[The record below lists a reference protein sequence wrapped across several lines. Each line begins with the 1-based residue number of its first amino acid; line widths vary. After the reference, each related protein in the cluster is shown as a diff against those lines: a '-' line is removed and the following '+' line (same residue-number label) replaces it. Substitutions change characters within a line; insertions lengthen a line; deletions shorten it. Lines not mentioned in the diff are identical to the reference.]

1 MKRALARVALTL
13 VGFTVPAACSH
24 ATSQSTA
31 SPSSAAGAAAQK
43 TIGVSIQ
50 NREAQFYQ
58 DMESG
63 MRSEAAK
70 HGYGLIVVDASRDN
84 AKQQS
89 QVEDFI
95 SKRVD
100 AIVLTPYDSQ
110 AIGSAIAEANA
121 AHPPIPVF
129 TADIASTS
137 SQGHVVSHVASDN
150 VQGGFEAGTLIC
162 QALGNSGSIAVVDE
176 PEVTSVQDRVKGFK
190 TALAAKCPS
199 ITIVADVDSGG
210 TRDKASSD
218 MGDIL
223 QAHRDL
229 KGIFGINDD
238 SALGALAAVRAA
250 GLAGKIAIVGY
261 DATPEA
267 RAAIAKGEMYGDA
280 IQYPA
285 KIGSTTIDVIA
296 NYFAGKKTPP
306 IVKIPVGTFTKSTL
320 GQTQSSP

>member
-1 MKRALARVALTL
+1 MKRAPARIAATLLTAVL
-13 VGFTVPAACSH
+13 AACSRGG
-24 ATSQSTA
+24 SQGSA
-31 SPSSAAGAAAQK
+31 SPAPSSPGSAHK

-58 DMESG
+58 DMEAG
-63 MRSEAAK
+63 MRAEAAK
-70 HGYGLIVVDASRDN
+70 YGYALVVVDASRDN
-84 AKQQS
+84 ARQQS

-100 AIVLTPYDSQ
+100 AIVLTPYDSA
-110 AIGSAIAEANA
+110 AIGSAIAEANGA
-121 AHPPIPVF
+121 KIPVF

-137 SQGHVVSHVASDN
+137 NQGHVVAHIASDN
-150 VQGGFEAGTLIC
+150 VQGGFQAGKLIC
-162 QALGNSGSIAVVDE
+162 TAVGKSGSIAIVDE

-190 TALAAKCPS
+190 QAIAQLCPGV
-199 ITIVADVDSGG
+199 TIVADVDSGG

-218 MGDIL
+218 TGDIL
-223 QAHRDL
+223 QAHREL

-250 GLAGKIAIVGY
+250 GLTGKVAIVGY

-267 RAAIAKGEMYGDA
+267 RKAIAAGEMYGDA

-285 KIGSTTIDVIA
+285 KIGSSTIDVI
-296 NYFAGKKTPP
+296 NGYFGGKQPAAV
-306 IVKIPVGTFTKSTL
+306 VKIPVGAFTKS
-320 GQTQSSP
+320 SP